1 MNAVKILLS
10 LSFLFLLGGCAGQ
23 FSVAGLDANGVTQ
36 SRIIAGYIQYRNP
49 RLSSEYSQYLA
60 YTILRHSLENNID
73 PYLMTA
79 LFAAESDFDLHAVS
93 DAGAKGFGQLMPVVR
108 RALGVREPFDPHQ
121 NIRASC
127 LFIRQLNDQW
137 GDTPRGWDLTLA
149 SYNFGVTAT
158 RERVRANKPL
168 PKSVKAYVA
177 KINRERKLMEEMASG
192 KGREESLARAM

>member
-1 MNAVKILLS
+1 MNTLKMLLPVS
-10 LSFLFLLGGCAGQ
+10 IVLLISGCAGQ
-23 FSVAGLDANGVTQ
+23 FQMGSADNGMSQGKV
-36 SRIIAGYIQYRNP
+36 IADYIQDRNP
-49 RLSSEYSQYLA
+49 RLSPEYSQYLA
-60 YTILRHSLENNID
+60 HTILRHSVENGLD

-93 DAGAKGFGQLMPVVR
+93 QAGAKGFGQLMPVVR

-121 NIRASC
+121 NIKASC

-137 GDTPRGWDLTLA
+137 GNTPQGWELTLA

-158 RERVRANKPL
+158 RERVKAKKPL

-177 KINRERKLMEEMASG
+177 KIKKERKVMEEMASG
-192 KGREESLARAM
+192 KNREESLARAI